1 MKKLFFAAIMALIFT
16 SCGVGS
22 YSVSS
27 GVADQ
32 GAVSFVS
39 KKSFP
44 ITVIIDGKEYNVM
57 SVKDKAYKADRK
69 IKRTAKNTIK
79 VSTGQHEIKV
89 MAANDIIYSKKI
101 FVSLTTISISYEIQ
115 FPSNFLYR
123 TS

>member
-1 MKKLFFAAIMALIFT
+1 MKKLFLAAIMALIFT

-57 SVKDKAYKADRK
+57 SVKDKAYKTDRK

-101 FVSLTTISISYEIQ
+101 FVSTTEHKIIE
-115 FPSNFLYR
+115 L
-123 TS
+123 